1 MSRLLPFSNLST
13 EDAAAYV
20 SVAVERGI
28 DRVGEGSE
36 LLYAVPRKMAE
47 PALVVGERVDVPLG
61 RQTAAGIVV
70 GVGGEEMLGDLDPI
84 KVRSIAARTGAGLT
98 ASLVELAKWMSG
110 YYVCP
115 LGMTLATMMPAAV
128 KKDVGKREQKVLALT
143 ELENSRR
150 AEIAALVGKPAR
162 AVWEKIVAEDALA
175 MPLPPL
181 ELKGLLGERTMRSIN
196 RLVAAGLLE
205 ERTREIIRAG
215 ESLALGNANAF
226 GSAKAITPTADQ
238 QRVIDGI
245 REKVERPAFG
255 VHLLYGV
262 TGSGKTEL
270 YLRLIRAMLDAN
282 EDRSAIVLV
291 PEIALTPQ
299 TAERFLERFA
309 DRGVAVLHSGLTAAQ
324 RNKEWTR
331 VATGAARVVVGAR
344 SALFAPV
351 GKLGLIVVDEEHD
364 SSYKQD
370 QLPRY
375 HARDAAIKRAQ
386 LEGCPILLG
395 SGTPSLESWQNAAS
409 GKFTL
414 WKLLQRVGGGRLP
427 TIRVVDMLVE
437 RQEARKQGLGDVNL
451 GPTLRKEL
459 QTTLRAGAS
468 AILLLNRRGYATYVG
483 CAGGASCGW
492 SLYCDRCDA
501 KMIVHRDKTLR
512 AGELVRCHHCLSE
525 SVLPGKCPQ
534 CSRGIVR
541 LGAGT
546 QRVEEEVAS
555 LLSDA
560 GVDPT
565 ALVRVDRDTMK
576 TASDYFGALESFA
589 QGRSRVMLGTQM
601 IAKGLDFP
609 GVRLVGVISADTG
622 LYLPDF
628 RADERTFQLLSQV
641 AGRAGR
647 ADAAGTVIIQTAD
660 PTNRA
665 IVFAS
670 EHGFE
675 RFASEELK
683 LRRMSSLPPWSRFA
697 RIVCRDEK
705 PAAVQSRCEE
715 IVKFLRETPAGE
727 SGELRV
733 FGPLLPAIPRVAD
746 QHRLSIEMHAG
757 RAGAVQAALST
768 AREAGLLKSDA
779 KTAIDVDP
787 VSVL

>member
-1 MSRLLPFSNLST
+1 VSRLLPFANLT
-13 EDAAAYV
+13 AEDASAYV

-28 DRVGEGSE
+28 ERVGEGSE
-36 LLYAVPRKMAE
+36 LLYAVPPNLAD
-47 PALVVGERVDVPLG
+47 PVPVIGERVDVPLG
-61 RQTAAGIVV
+61 RQTAGGIVV
-70 GVGGEEMLGDLDPI
+70 AVGGVEMLGDLDPL
-84 KVRSIAARTGAGLT
+84 KVRPIAARTGAGLPPT
-98 ASLVELAKWMSG
+98 LVELARWMSG

-128 KKDVGKREQKVLALT
+128 KRDVGKREQKVLTLAELDDARRSELVAL
-143 ELENSRR
+143 
-150 AEIAALVGKPAR
+150 IGKPAR
-162 AVWEKIVAEDALA
+162 AVWEKIIAENALA

-196 RLVAAGLLE
+196 RLVVAGLLV

-215 ESLALGNANAF
+215 ETLPMLQPNAF
-226 GSAKAITPTADQ
+226 GSAKVITPTADQ

-245 REKVERPAFG
+245 LPRVLEPTFG

-262 TGSGKTEL
+262 TGSGKTEV
-270 YLRLIRAMLDAN
+270 YLRLLRAMLDSSD
-282 EDRSAIVLV
+282 DRSAIVLV

-299 TAERFLERFA
+299 TSERFLDRFR

-324 RNKEWTR
+324 RNREWSR
-331 VATGAARVVVGAR
+331 VASGAARVVVGAR

-351 GKLGLIVVDEEHD
+351 QKLGLIIVDEEHD

-386 LEGCPILLG
+386 IEHCPILLG
-395 SGTPSLESWQNAAS
+395 SGTPSLESWHNAAS
-409 GKFTL
+409 GKFSL
-414 WKLLQRVGGGRLP
+414 WKLLNRVGGGSLP
-427 TIRVVDMLVE
+427 AVRIVDLVVE

-451 GPTLRKEL
+451 GPTLRREL
-459 QTTLRAGAS
+459 HDTLRAGAS
-468 AILLLNRRGYATYVG
+468 AILLLNRRGYATFIG
-483 CAGGASCGW
+483 CGGGASCGW
-492 SLYCDRCDA
+492 SLLCDRCDA
-501 KMIVHRDKTLR
+501 KMILHRDRNLR

-525 SVLPGKCPQ
+525 SILPAKCPQ
-534 CSRGIVR
+534 CARGIVR

-555 LLSDA
+555 LLPGS

-565 ALVRVDRDTMK
+565 GLVRVDRDTMR
-576 TASDYFGALESFA
+576 TASDYFAALQSFA
-589 QGRSRVMLGTQM
+589 QGRSRVLLGTQM

-622 LYLPDF
+622 LFVPDF

-647 ADAAGTVIIQTAD
+647 ANAAGTVIIQTSD

-665 IVFAS
+665 IVAASRHAFESFA
-670 EHGFE
+670 
-675 RFASEELK
+675 AEELQ
-683 LRRMSSLPPWSRFA
+683 LRKMAALPPFSRFA
-697 RIVCRDEK
+697 RVVCRDEK
-705 PAAVQSRCEE
+705 LAAVQSRCAD
-715 IVKFLRETPAGE
+715 IARFLRETPAGE
-727 SGELRV
+727 QGELRV
-733 FGPLLPAIPRVAD
+733 DGSILPSIPRVAD
-746 QHRLSIEMHAG
+746 QHRLSIELHAA
-757 RAGAVQAALST
+757 RAGAVQAALAA
-768 AREAGLLKSDA
+768 ARDAGLLKSDA

-787 VSVL
+787 VSIL